1 MRCFLT
7 NKHTLPLHECRLNRI
22 KASAGAGKT
31 HALTQHFLE
40 LLSSALEE
48 PRHPAGSIAHM
59 GEKHTWK
66 EIMAVTFT
74 NKAAAEMRERII
86 RTLKER
92 ALNTR
97 DEFSGTPLPKPFGQS
112 AQKWVELILRHY
124 SSLNIRTIDSLLT
137 LIVRLSSLEL
147 GLPPDFKL
155 IFEPKEYF
163 TPAYDLL
170 MQEAA
175 MGNAALADE
184 IEKCC
189 RDVLY
194 QNPTR
199 FNPVNMLQKQLFSI
213 CEYLLKSEGRQD
225 DETNLAQNSNM
236 NNGKALLGIISNIV
250 TKLKFEAA
258 QLAAFIENENLQAHK
273 NLLALLDKI
282 SGMDTLSGEVWGFKI
297 INSST
302 LSECCLKSSIQPSA
316 KASEA
321 YIELKKTF
329 IKAEEIVPK
338 LRNAWK
344 NASLFHLSSQIHG
357 QIQKNYRQN
366 GQLPKAA
373 LNSKANSLLDEE
385 WGSSELFCRLG
396 AALKHILIDEFQDT
410 DIEQWQA
417 LLPLALEALAMGGSL
432 TVVGDTKQAIYGWRG
447 GDSSIFENLLND
459 RELAQLSEHTQSL
472 NLPFNWRSSET
483 IVNHNNLVFSRL
495 EEENS
500 CVSLLVECM
509 PKETPGEIIYAAARQ
524 LSLSY
529 RDARQKLAP
538 LKSGLKG
545 LVSITRIEDSKEE
558 LEERIKNHLHGLL
571 TGDVLTRRPYRDVVL
586 LVRSND
592 QAFQLSDWLASWHVP
607 VITENSLLL
616 SHNPVIRQAV
626 AFLRWLNMPLDDL
639 AFFEFICGEEI
650 FASHSGL
657 SAAKLENWIAR
668 LNIEK
673 HEKKPQGF
681 LFQAFRAKW
690 PELWKE
696 LVAPF
701 YNQAGLMSA
710 YDLICEL
717 FDRFDVAGRF
727 PDDLIFISRF
737 QEILHLAEKEG
748 MASLPSFL
756 EWWSEYGKEEK
767 LPMPEALDAVR
778 VMTIHKA
785 KGLEFPVVI
794 LPFELKKPGRTQE
807 NSLIN
812 YNFDGHPLLL
822 TLKKELGEPYYQK
835 LASQFVETVNLF
847 YVAWTRASEELYI
860 LSPAEARAGSGSGQK
875 QLMDLL
881 LEMFELNGDRAEHR
895 VGKVPQPLETIPADV
910 SPCSPTVV
918 PPLKDYKRNAPPM
931 SWLPRLKIFRNNL
944 DSPLFDA
951 TSRGT
956 FIHQCIQ
963 GLTLTGN
970 ARGDVKRAFWFGL
983 KQTISPRFEVLRHKS
998 EILSAL
1004 LWLAELPRAANWLA
1018 NGMMEQ
1024 IITDETGENLRCDLV
1039 VYGPAAVTV
1048 VEFKSGTPEILPDP
1062 AHIRQVEKYID
1073 LLSRAQPLPVKGI
1086 LAYLDQKKIVEL

>member
-1 MRCFLT
+1 MS
-7 NKHTLPLHECRLNRI
+7 NKQLLPLHECRLNRI

-48 PRHPAGSIAHM
+48 PQHPAGSLAHM
-59 GEKHTWK
+59 DETHTWK
-66 EIMAVTFT
+66 EILAVTFT

-97 DEFSGTPLPKPFGQS
+97 DELSGTPLPKPFGPN

-175 MGNAALADE
+175 MGDAALADE

-194 QNPTR
+194 QNPSQ
-199 FNPVNMLQKQLFSI
+199 FNPVNTLQKQLFSI
-213 CEYLLKSEGRQD
+213 CEYILKSEDHQA
-225 DETNLAQNSNM
+225 DEINQPLHSNKDNS
-236 NNGKALLGIISNIV
+236 KVLLSIISNIV
-250 TKLKFEAA
+250 AKLKFEAA
-258 QLAAFIENENLQAHK
+258 QLAAFIEGENLQAQK
-273 NLLALLDKI
+273 SLLALLDKI
-282 SGMDTLSGEVWGFKI
+282 SKMDALSGEAWGVKI
-297 INSST
+297 VNSST
-302 LSECCLKSSIQPSA
+302 LSECCLKSSSQPSA
-316 KASEA
+316 EASDA
-321 YIELKKTF
+321 YIEFRNTF
-329 IKAEEIVPK
+329 VKAEEIVPK

-366 GQLPKAA
+366 GQLPKTA

-385 WGSSELFCRLG
+385 WGSAELFCRFG

-410 DIEQWQA
+410 DKEQWQA

-432 TVVGDTKQAIYGWRG
+432 TVVGDAKQAIYGWRG
-447 GDSSIFENLLND
+447 GDLSIFENLLNN
-459 RELAQLSEHTQSL
+459 RELVQASEHMQSL

-495 EEENS
+495 EEESN
-500 CVSLLVECM
+500 CVRLLTECM
-509 PKETPGEIIYAAARQ
+509 PKETPGEVVYAAAKQ

-529 RDARQKLAP
+529 RDARQKLPP

-558 LEERIKNHLHGLL
+558 LEERIKNHLHALL

-592 QAFQLSDWLASWHVP
+592 QAFQLSDWLASWQIP

-616 SHNPVIRQAV
+616 SHNPIIRQAV

-650 FASHSGL
+650 FARHSGL
-657 SAAKLENWIAR
+657 SAEKLENWIAR

-673 HEKKPQGF
+673 YEKKPQGI
-681 LFQAFRAKW
+681 LFQAFRTKW

-696 LVAPF
+696 LIAPF

-717 FDRFDVAGRF
+717 FDRFDVAACF
-727 PDDLIFISRF
+727 PDDLVFILRF

-748 MASLPSFL
+748 MAGLPSFL
-756 EWWSEYGKEEK
+756 EWWDEYGKEEK
-767 LPMPEALDAVR
+767 LPMPETFNAVR

-785 KGLEFPVVI
+785 KGLEFPVVV
-794 LPFELKKPGRTQE
+794 LPFELKKPGRTQDS
-807 NSLIN
+807 SLLS
-812 YNFDGHPLLL
+812 YDFDGHPLLL

-835 LASQFVETVNLF
+835 LASQFIETVNLF

-860 LSPAEARAGSGSGQK
+860 LSPAEARAGSSSAKK
-875 QLMDLL
+875 QPMELL
-881 LEMFELNGDRAEHR
+881 LEMFELTSDGAEHR
-895 VGKVPQPLETIPADV
+895 VGETPSPSGALSEDAP
-910 SPCSPTVV
+910 PCSPAAS
-918 PPLKDYKRNAPPM
+918 PLKDDKKSGPPM
-931 SWLPRLKIFRNNL
+931 NWLPRLKIFRNNL

-963 GLTLTGN
+963 GLTLTGD
-970 ARGDVKRAFWFGL
+970 ARSDVKRAFWFGL
-983 KQTISPRFEVLRHKS
+983 KHTISPQSEVLQHES

-1004 LWLAELPRAANWLA
+1004 LWLAELPQAENWLA

-1024 IITDETGENLRCDLV
+1024 IITDETGENLRCDLI
-1039 VYGPAAVTV
+1039 VYGPDAITV
-1048 VEFKSGTPEILPDP
+1048 VEFKSGAPEVLPDP
-1062 AHIRQVEKYID
+1062 AHIRQVEKYIA
-1073 LLSRAQPLPVKGI
+1073 LLRRAQQLPVKGV
-1086 LAYLDQKKIVEL
+1086 LAYLDQRRVVEL